1 VFKDPV
7 SACIVKLILT
17 LEPNLWAVGTG
28 FVLSGPEGPCLAT
41 AFHNLSGGISAQ
53 ARFGAHIPPRP
64 VLVDVVYAG
73 ESVAHFMPYADG
85 KSLFRVHKNL
95 MTRSGD
101 YQCDVAVMDMALLRS
116 HITDKA
122 DDNPLWEQKGICAMH
137 ADCADA
143 YVQGEDMFLPAGRSV
158 LVFGFPGGRDFNGQP
173 IAVSGSI
180 AAHDGDTAPY
190 LLLSGHTSA
199 GCSGGPVVAREF
211 GGYFRHEKECLIRH
225 TPSAPLVDQWIGLY
239 SGRLEP
245 AANATAN
252 KGPQEITQVGVVWS
266 AQTVR
271 SVVQFGVCDRL

>member
-1 VFKDPV
+1 MFKDPV

-28 FVLSGPEGPCLAT
+28 FVLSDPDGPCLAT
-41 AFHNLSGGISAQ
+41 AFHNLSGGISSRT
-53 ARFGAHIPPRP
+53 RFGAQIPPRP
-64 VLVDVVYAG
+64 VLVEVMYAG
-73 ESVAHFMPYADG
+73 ETVARFMPYADG
-85 KSLFRVHKNL
+85 RSLFRVHKNL
-95 MTRSGD
+95 LTRSVD
-101 YQCDVAVMDMALLRS
+101 DQWDVAIMDMDRLRGYM
-116 HITDKA
+116 TDRA
-122 DDNPLWEQKGICAMH
+122 DTNPLWEQRGINEMH
-137 ADCADA
+137 ADCEDA
-143 YVQGEDMFLPAGRSV
+143 YVQVEDMFLPAGRSA
-158 LVFGFPGGRDFNGQP
+158 LVFGFPGGRDFSGQP

-180 AAHDGDTAPY
+180 AAHGGDTAPY

-245 AANATAN
+245 AATDN
-252 KGPQEITQVGVVWS
+252 GPQEITQVGVVWS

-271 SVVQFGVCDRL
+271 SVVQYGVYDRL